1 LDLLRQ
7 VRSHSMQLPVCS
19 RSKDVIEYMILP
31 QWFLKCK
38 DLARDALSELH
49 SGRLQIQ
56 PPSFETEWER
66 WLQDSRD
73 WCISRQL
80 WWGHQ
85 VPAYEVTDSKGNT
98 QWVAAVNEKA
108 AKQKAIE
115 LVGSEEFTLKR
126 DPDVL
131 DTWFSSSLLPFSTAG
146 WPNESYK
153 ERYPLDLMQ
162 TGHDILFFW
171 VARMMMMGLK
181 LTGEAPFQRI
191 LLNGI
196 VCDAQGRKMS
206 KSLGNIVA
214 PQQVVQGASLEV
226 RQTLPS
232 FLSLFIMDI
241 TCRASKLF

>member
-1 LDLLRQ
+1 LAPFTPFVASELLQHVPLNIELKLSDYQDSKLEEEVNEIVSICQNVRQ
-7 VRSHSMQLPVCS
+7 VKS
-19 RSKDVIEYMILP
+19 RNEISK
-31 QWFLKCK
+31 
-38 DLARDALSELH
+38 RH
-49 SGRLQIQ
+49 Q
-56 PPSFETEWER
+56 PR
-66 WLQDSRD
+66 
-73 WCISRQL
+73 
-80 WWGHQ
+80 
-85 VPAYEVTDSKGNT
+85 
-98 QWVAAVNEKA
+98 
-108 AKQKAIE
+108 
-115 LVGSEEFTLKR
+115 LKR

-146 WPNESYK
+146 WPKESYK

-226 RQTLPS
+226 SQGSPT
-232 FLSLFIMDI
+232 FYYF
-241 TCRASKLF
+241 